1 MLTSQFFE
9 SGYGESVASAP
20 TAYHF
25 TSPSSSF
32 DSPTYNLAA
41 SSYDAS
47 LPTSYAQKSSDPV
60 SRFFGVTTTQSN
72 DLQVR
77 VRLLGQVL
85 YAIPHLPP
93 FPQQSLPSPKPIY

>member
-1 MLTSQFFE
+1 MRILSFTTNCSLDPNVLTSQFFE

-77 VRLLGQVL
+77 W
-85 YAIPHLPP
+85 
-93 FPQQSLPSPKPIY
+93 S